1 MYSIVVRRASTLYT
15 LNIAHESLFYQF
27 SETYAFIKLSFI
39 SDMLLSEYCYLT
51 DDSIEQMIV
60 NVTQKHYYQI

>member
-27 SETYAFIKLSFI
+27 SETYALIKLCFI
-39 SDMLLSEYCYLT
+39 RDMLLSEYCYLMG
-51 DDSIEQMIV
+51 DSIE
-60 NVTQKHYYQI
+60 